1 MKKISETEKSNRDLK
16 MGLKLWLK
24 NGGRFEKSAW
34 NKTLVETKRGKTA
47 NGTKPAR
54 VYKDPLGHP
63 PKEVF
68 HNGWVT
74 RLELLTANCKMM
86 ALNKCVL
93 FEEAAAGWQGTHIVG
108 NVTIWKSRN
117 QTKKKNNHE
126 MMTFLLITTSSRSK
140 ITHKDDQHWS

>member
-24 NGGRFEKSAW
+24 NEGRFEKSAW

-74 RLELLTANCKMM
+74 RLELLTAWTGRWWPWTDVCF
-86 ALNKCVL
+86 LRRL
-93 FEEAAAGWQGTHIVG
+93 LQDGREHIAG